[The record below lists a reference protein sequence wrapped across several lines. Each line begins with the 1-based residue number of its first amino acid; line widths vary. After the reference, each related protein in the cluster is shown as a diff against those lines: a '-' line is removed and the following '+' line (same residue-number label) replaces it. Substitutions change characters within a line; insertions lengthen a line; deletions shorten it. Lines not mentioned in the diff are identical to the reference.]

1 MAGYIVKL
9 VVIGSLCAGAS
20 IGTLADQAYARA
32 KKSKEPAPVMVGSS
46 IQRAPM
52 AQPDDARSV
61 AGKRSQTPADPS
73 RQTGLPPRQFR
84 QVPVESKQGD
94 SKGRKSVK
102 ASRKP
107 LRKVVVKPDTDLLVH
122 GILENP
128 QRYDPRPN
136 HRTPVVQ
143 NPQVGELAQD
153 HFLELDRNQDGNVD
167 PVERAFG
174 RLDMDRDLQHR

>member
-9 VVIGSLCAGAS
+9 VVIGSLCAGTS
-20 IGTLADQAYARA
+20 IGTMADQAYARA
-32 KKSKEPAPVMVGSS
+32 KKSKEPVPVMAGSS
-46 IQRAPM
+46 SQRAPM
-52 AQPDDARSV
+52 AQSERSRSI
-61 AGKRSQTPADPS
+61 AEKRSQTPTVPR
-73 RQTGLPPRQFR
+73 RQTGGPTKQFR
-84 QVPVESKQGD
+84 QEPVESKPGD
-94 SKGRKSVK
+94 SKSHKSVK

-107 LRKVVVKPDTDLLVH
+107 LRKAVVKPDTDLLVH

-136 HRTPVVQ
+136 HRAAVVQ
-143 NPQVGELAQD
+143 NPQIGELTQD

-174 RLDMDRDLQHR
+174 RLDMDRDLRHR